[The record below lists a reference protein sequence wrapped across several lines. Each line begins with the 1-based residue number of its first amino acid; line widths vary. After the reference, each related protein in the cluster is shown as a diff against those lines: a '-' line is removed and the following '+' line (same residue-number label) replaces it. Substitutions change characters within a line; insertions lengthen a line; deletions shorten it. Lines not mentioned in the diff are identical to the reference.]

1 MSSRLNVD
9 LLTKTLS
16 EILSDKHGLSVSIK
30 ALPKDKTEE
39 DREKGAEAIA

>member
-16 EILSDKHGLSVSIK
+16 EILSDKHGLAVSVK
-30 ALPKDKTEE
+30 AVPKDKAGEA
-39 DREKGAEAIA
+39 EKGTEAIA